1 MKHSNISIF
10 VPHKG
15 CPNNCSFCNQKA
27 ISGQTVPATEKDVI
41 TAVNT
46 ALSYNCDP
54 KNTEIAFF
62 GGSFTAIEREQMVS
76 LLTAAK
82 CLLDRYGFEGI
93 RVSTRPDFI
102 DDEVLSVLKKYGV
115 TSIELGA
122 QSMDDGVLRL
132 NSRGHTAEDVRR
144 ASGLIKQHGFSLG
157 LQMMTGL
164 YGSDFEKDLYTAGEI
179 IKLRPDTV
187 RIYPTV
193 VLKNTYLATLFEKGE
208 YLPPNAEET
217 APFAARL
224 LTEFENY
231 GIRVIKLGLHASETV
246 ESDMV
251 AGAYHPAFREMCEGY
266 IFLGKIEEKL
276 KSKDK
281 KRQYTVF
288 VAKKSLSKA
297 KGLNKRNEKALK
309 NQGYYCKIK
318 GKDFLDGF
326 EIEVEEINDIKV
338 AYNAGL

>member
-1 MKHSNISIF
+1 MKHANISIF
-10 VPHKG
+10 VPHNG
-15 CPNNCSFCNQKA
+15 CPNNCSFCNQKT
-27 ISGQTVPATEKDVI
+27 ISGQSKSAETHDVFD
-41 TAVNT
+41 AVNV
-46 ALSYNCDP
+46 ALSHNCNP

-82 CLLDRYGFEGI
+82 CLLDRYGFSGI

-102 DDEVLSVLKKYGV
+102 DGEVLSILRDYGV

-122 QSMDDGVLRL
+122 QSMCDDVLSL
-132 NSRGHTAEDVRR
+132 NRRGHTAEDIRR
-144 ASGLIKQHGFSLG
+144 ASELIKNYGFSLG

-164 YGSDFEKDLYTAGEI
+164 YGSDFEKDYFTAREI
-179 IKLRPDTV
+179 IKLRPETV

-193 VLKNTYLATLFEKGE
+193 VLKNTYLAELFEKGE

-224 LTEFENY
+224 LAEFEKK
-231 GIRVIKLGLHASETV
+231 GIKVIKLGLHSSETV
-246 ESDMV
+246 EGDMI
-251 AGAYHPAFREMCEGY
+251 AGAYHPAFRELCEGY
-266 IFLGKIEEKL
+266 IFRNIIEEKL

-281 KRQYTVF
+281 GKAYTVF
-288 VAKKSLSKA
+288 VSKKSLSKA

-309 NQGYYCKIK
+309 NQGFYCKIK
-318 GKDFLDGF
+318 GKEFLDEF
-326 EIEVEEINDIKV
+326 EIEIEE
-338 AYNAGL
+338 LT

>member
-1 MKHSNISIF
+1 MRHANISIF

-27 ISGQTVPATEKDVI
+27 ISGQTEPATQDDVFR
-41 TAVNT
+41 AVNI
-46 ALSYNCDP
+46 ALSHECDP

-82 CLLDRYGFEGI
+82 CLLDKYGFAGI

-102 DDEVLSVLKKYGV
+102 DSEVLSVLKKYGV
-115 TSIELGA
+115 SSIELGA
-122 QSMDDGVLRL
+122 QSMDDNVLSL
-132 NSRGHTAEDVRR
+132 NRRGHTAESVRT
-144 ASGLIKQHGFSLG
+144 ASRLIKSSGFSLG

-164 YGSDFEKDLYTAGEI
+164 YGSNFEKDYFTAREI
-179 IKLRPDTV
+179 MKLKPDTV

-193 VLKNTYLATLFEKGE
+193 VIKNTYLAELFLKGE

-224 LTEFENY
+224 LTEFENK
-231 GIRVIKLGLHASETV
+231 GIKVIKLGLHASETL
-246 ESDMV
+246 EADIV
-251 AGAYHPAFREMCEGY
+251 AGAYHPAFRELCEGH
-266 IFLGKIEEKL
+266 IFFEKIEEKL

-281 KRQYTVF
+281 SKEYTVY
-288 VAKKSLSKA
+288 VAEKSVSKA

-309 NQGYYCKIK
+309 NMGFYCKIK
-318 GKDFLDGF
+318 GNEFLDGF
-326 EIEVEEINDIKV
+326 EIEVEET
-338 AYNAGL
+338 L

>member
-1 MKHSNISIF
+1 MKHANISIF

-27 ISGQTVPATEKDVI
+27 ISGQTEPATERDVFE
-41 TAVNT
+41 AVNT
-46 ALSYNCDP
+46 AILHKCDP

-82 CLLDRYGFEGI
+82 CLLDKYGFEGI

-102 DDEVLSVLKKYGV
+102 DKEVLLTLKKYGV

-122 QSMDDGVLRL
+122 QSMDDEVLAL
-132 NSRGHTAEDVRR
+132 NRRGHTSEDVRK
-144 ASGLIKQHGFSLG
+144 ASYLIKRHGFSLG

-164 YGSDFEKDLYTAGEI
+164 YGSDFEKDYFTAREI
-179 IKLRPDTV
+179 INLRPDTV

-193 VLKNTYLATLFEKGE
+193 VLKNTYLGSLFEEGR
-208 YLPPNAEET
+208 YLPPTAEET
-217 APFAARL
+217 APFAARI
-224 LTEFENY
+224 LTEFEKS
-231 GIRVIKLGLHASETV
+231 GIRVIKIGLHSSESV
-246 ESDMV
+246 ERDML
-251 AGAYHPAFREMCEGY
+251 AGAYHPAFRELCEGY
-266 IFLGKIEEKL
+266 VFLGEIEKKL
-276 KSKDK
+276 KSKEK
-281 KRQYTVF
+281 NREYTVF
-288 VAKKSLSKA
+288 VPEKSLSKA

-318 GKDFLDGF
+318 GKDLLDGF
-326 EIEVEEINDIKV
+326 EIEVEEER
-338 AYNAGL
+338 